1 MLSNTMQMCCLF
13 LNSLRDLLC
22 RWGFSGSFGCI
33 DMANKPDMLSFGE
46 NLKSIRAERGI
57 SQGELAE
64 LIGMHAT
71 HVSRYERDLT
81 QPTLEVIRRMAQA
94 LGVSA
99 DRLVFGASEQRA
111 KGLLL
116 DQELLGLFDKVQGLS
131 RAELGCVKSLLQ
143 AYVLKAELQQRLG

>member
-1 MLSNTMQMCCLF
+1 
-13 LNSLRDLLC
+13 
-22 RWGFSGSFGCI
+22 
-33 DMANKPDMLSFGE
+33 MLSFGE

-99 DRLVFGASEQRA
+99 DRLVFGATEQRA

-116 DQELLGLFDKVQGLS
+116 DQELLGLFDQVQGLS